1 VGSHYGLNIGPYKV
15 VHKLGP
21 VDYVIAMPDK
31 RKTERTC
38 HVNMLK
44 PYIQRNLT
52 VTSQFV
58 RSEQDYPVSTI
69 FISEA
74 SSDNQFK
81 LDGLTPQQHSELQ
94 NVLSEFNDT
103 FSDDPGKKH

>member
-1 VGSHYGLNIGPYKV
+1 
-15 VHKLGP
+15 
-21 VDYVIAMPDK
+21 MPDK

-44 PYIQRNLT
+44 PYIQLNLT

-58 RSEQDYPVSTI
+58 RSEQDDPVSTI
-69 FISEA
+69 YISEA

-94 NVLSEFNDT
+94 NALSEFNDT